1 MIYTVNITCYIF
13 PLVFKICYRFLYR
26 NFTDNHWTS
35 LGLPQTQ
42 QGISSTQWSE
52 PQRRILVQALE
63 SFARR
68 LILSL
73 STADHVLIQYN
84 LPDFLPLLLQPPSAH
99 LFDFQMLFVVWQ
111 RLDKYPYTIYHI

>member
-1 MIYTVNITCYIF
+1 MIYTVNITCYSF
-13 PLVFKICYRFLYR
+13 TLVFKICYRFLYR
-26 NFTDNHWTS
+26 NFTDNLLTS
-35 LGLPQTQ
+35 LALPQTQ

-68 LILSL
+68 LILSH

-84 LPDFLPLLLQPPSAH
+84 LPDFLTPAH
-99 LFDFQMLFVVWQ
+99 LFDFQMLFVVCQ
-111 RLDKYPYTIYHI
+111 RLDKNAYTIYHI